1 MTIVVDSDDLSIE
14 RLTAYLY
21 KLVNVIQ
28 VDDLTGTAHRSA
40 ATWR

>member
-1 MTIVVDSDDLSIE
+1 MTIVVDSDDLSVE

-28 VDDLTGTAHRSA
+28 VHD
-40 ATWR
+40 